1 MKTRKIIE
9 ISVLAILI
17 IIAVPFYI
25 AGLMFQIPGHVL
37 TSIGYL
43 CWGDTWSAKHVWL
56 DLLQD
61 INAIW
66 NGR

>member
-1 MKTRKIIE
+1 M
-9 ISVLAILI
+9 
-17 IIAVPFYI
+17 IIALPFYI
-25 AGLMFQIPGHVL
+25 TGLMLQIPGHIL

-43 CWGDTWSAKHVWL
+43 CWGDFWSAKQVWL

-61 INAIW
+61 INSIW

>member
-1 MKTRKIIE
+1 M
-9 ISVLAILI
+9 

-25 AGLMFQIPGHVL
+25 TGLMFQIPGHVL
-37 TSIGYL
+37 TSVGYL
-43 CWGDTWSAKHVWL
+43 CWGDFWSAKHVWL

-61 INAIW
+61 IHSIW

>member
-9 ISVLAILI
+9 VSVLAILI

-25 AGLMFQIPGHVL
+25 AGLMFHMPGHLL

-43 CWGDTWSAKHVWL
+43 CWGDLWSAKHIWL

>member
-1 MKTRKIIE
+1 MKTRKIVE

-25 AGLMFQIPGHVL
+25 AGLMFQIPGHLL

-43 CWGDTWSAKHVWL
+43 CWGDTWSAWHVWL

>member
-1 MKTRKIIE
+1 MKKRKIIE
-9 ISVLAILI
+9 ISVMFILM

-25 AGLMFQIPGHVL
+25 AGLMFQVPGHIL

>member
-1 MKTRKIIE
+1 MKKRKIIE
-9 ISVLAILI
+9 ISVMLILM
-17 IIAVPFYI
+17 IIALPFYI
-25 AGLMFQIPGHVL
+25 TGLMFQIPGHVL

-43 CWGDTWSAKHVWL
+43 CWVDTWSAKQVWL

-61 INAIW
+61 INSIW

>member
-9 ISVLAILI
+9 VSVMLILI

-43 CWGDTWSAKHVWL
+43 CWGDFWSAKHVWL

>member
-1 MKTRKIIE
+1 M
-9 ISVLAILI
+9 
-17 IIAVPFYI
+17 IIALPFYI
-25 AGLMFQIPGHVL
+25 IGLMFQMPGHLL

-43 CWGDTWSAKHVWL
+43 CWGDLWSAKHIWL

-61 INAIW
+61 INSIW